1 MQRNELLWM
10 SGFGR
15 ERGRWR
21 GMAWWLPLAVG
32 GLLWLQGCAGSQEVP
47 VVPGE
52 AASSEPE
59 ASTVASP
66 QEQEVSGPAPG
77 MNAKAAQAYSAGI
90 QAFQSGD
97 LAGAKTQFEQAV
109 AADSRAYQAHFALGT
124 VMERTG
130 APDQALAAY
139 RRAVEIRP
147 GFGPAVEAITRGY
160 LRNGRAQDAEA
171 FLNQQR
177 SASPN
182 NAAVLAALAEVK
194 SVRKDSAEA
203 QRLAQEALKAD
214 PDYRPAMVVL
224 ARDHYRNRRLD
235 LAQYTLTAILDG
247 YGPENPPRDESNA
260 EARLIRA
267 LIYKEQGARKA
278 AIDEL
283 RRVVELRSDMVEAR
297 LNLAVF
303 MLESGNAEEAAPL
316 LEGALAYEPSNHLVH
331 LNLGDAY
338 RLLGRPN
345 EALKQLEWVT
355 KADPN
360 LAQSYYNI
368 GLVYLF
374 SSEIEGVTAEAAI
387 DRAIAAFERYKKLQ
401 PRTRQGAGDDVDE
414 LLSRAR
420 NKKAVLEAM
429 KAQPMDDFGD
439 EGAAGDE
446 QFDEFE

>member
-1 MQRNELLWM
+1 MRWNNLRWKRSGQHRGVRFAGRVTPGLAGAWFLL
-10 SGFGR
+10 
-15 ERGRWR
+15 
-21 GMAWWLPLAVG
+21 
-32 GLLWLQGCAGSQEVP
+32 LQACAGSREVP
-47 VVPGE
+47 VVPG
-52 AASSEPE
+52 PE
-59 ASTVASP
+59 TAPAEKGTGAP
-66 QEQEVSGPAPG
+66 APEQEVSSVTPG

-97 LAGAKTQFEQAV
+97 LAGARTQFEQAIS
-109 AADSRAYQAHFALGT
+109 ADAKAYQAHFALGT
-124 VMERTG
+124 VLERG
-130 APDQALAAY
+130 GSPDQALGAY
-139 RRAVEIRP
+139 RRAVDIKP
-147 GFGPAVEAITRGY
+147 GFGPAVEAITRVY
-160 LRNGRAQDAEA
+160 LRDGRTQDAES

-177 SASPN
+177 TAVPS

-194 SVRKDSAEA
+194 SVQKDSAEA
-203 QRLAQEALKAD
+203 QRLAQESLKAD

-247 YGPENPPRDESNA
+247 YGPENPPRDETNP

-267 LIYKEQGARKA
+267 LIYKEQGSRKA

-283 RRVVELRSDMVEAR
+283 ERVVELRPDMVEAR
-297 LNLAVF
+297 LNLAVY
-303 MLESGNAEEAAPL
+303 MLEAGNAKEATPL

-338 RLLGRPN
+338 RLQGRPN

-360 LAQSYYNI
+360 LPQTHYNI

-374 SSEIEGVTAEAAI
+374 SPQVEGVSPEQAI
-387 DRAIAAFERYKKLQ
+387 DKAIAAFERYKKLQ

-439 EGAAGDE
+439 EGAGDE
-446 QFDEFE
+446 QFDDFE